1 MDRIAKII
9 VLLGFALF
17 LVPTCT
23 LTTVPLGFVGA
34 RASNMSGV
42 LQEDLAPGWHLDIP
56 LVHRTSLLPTSY
68 QFLNYIDDEV
78 HDALTIRTQDNNNV
92 SVDVTVPYR
101 IIPGQAHK
109 IMIEGNHVGTGNGGY
124 RFQRLAEDTTVSVLR
139 EELAVMTSANFYN
152 TELRLKVAED
162 TLERLNKELE
172 LLHLEAESV
181 LIRSVTFRP
190 EYEQQLQAIQLNE
203 QNKLLDGARERV
215 AKEQQQLDNYELD
228 TNAKVASLEQEWNK
242 KQADLERAYQVGF
255 INLDAENPS
264 PGQAREALAALSEE
278 ELDAAKT
285 KASEMLAMSKEK
297 VEDQYLLGIASIEA
311 QTLAYRQEVTAEADG
326 IAARLKAM
334 GAAEIAAVRGD
345 FEAKLNALLGSPA
358 GKAYVAWQAAENVT
372 FASTLTFQSD
382 DGIPSV
388 LRLREFARQFMGT
401 GK

>member
-1 MDRIAKII
+1 MERLAKII
-9 VLLGFALF
+9 VLLGFALV
-17 LVPTCT
+17 LVPMCT
-23 LTTVPLGFVGA
+23 LSTVPLGYVGV
-34 RASNMSGV
+34 RSSNMSGV
-42 LQEDLAPGWHLDIP
+42 LEEDLAPGWHLDVAM
-56 LVHRTSLLPTSY
+56 LHRTTLLPSSY
-68 QFLNYIDDEV
+68 QFLDYIDDETS
-78 HDALTIRTQDNNNV
+78 DALTIRTQDNNNV

-101 IIPGQAHK
+101 IIPGQAHS
-109 IMIEGNHVGTGNGGY
+109 IMVEGNHVGTGNGSY

-152 TELRLKVAED
+152 TELRLKVAAD

-172 LLHLEAESV
+172 PLHLQAETV

-190 EYEQQLQAIQLNE
+190 EYEEQLQAIQLNE

-285 KASEMLAMSKEK
+285 KASEMLAMPKEK
-297 VEDQYLLGIASIEA
+297 VEDPYLLGIASIQA

-358 GKAYVAWQAAENVT
+358 GRAYVAWKAAENVT

-388 LRLREFARQFMGT
+388 LRLREFAREFMGNA
-401 GK
+401 K

>member
-1 MDRIAKII
+1 M
-9 VLLGFALF
+9 V
-17 LVPTCT
+17 
-23 LTTVPLGFVGA
+23 
-34 RASNMSGV
+34 
-42 LQEDLAPGWHLDIP
+42 
-56 LVHRTSLLPTSY
+56 
-68 QFLNYIDDEV
+68 
-78 HDALTIRTQDNNNV
+78 
-92 SVDVTVPYR
+92 
-101 IIPGQAHK
+101 
-109 IMIEGNHVGTGNGGY
+109 EGNHVGTGNGGY

-152 TELRLKVAED
+152 TELRLKVAAD

-172 LLHLEAESV
+172 PLHLQAETV

-264 PGQAREALAALSEE
+264 PGQAREALAALNEE

-285 KASEMLAMSKEK
+285 KASEMLAMPKEK

-334 GAAEIAAVRGD
+334 GAAEIAAVRGE

>member
-1 MDRIAKII
+1 MERLAKII
-9 VLLGFALF
+9 VLVGFALF
-17 LVPTCT
+17 LAPTCT
-23 LTTVPLGFVGA
+23 LTTVPLGYVGV
-34 RASNMSGV
+34 RSSNMSGV
-42 LQEDLAPGWHLDIP
+42 LDADLAPGWHLDIP
-56 LVHRTSLLPTSY
+56 LLHRTTLLPSSY
-68 QFLNYIDDEV
+68 QFLDYIDDDTS
-78 HDALTIRTQDNNNV
+78 DALTIRTQDNNNV

-101 IIPGQAHK
+101 IIPGQAHS
-109 IMIEGNHVGTGNGGY
+109 IMVEGNHVGTGDGGY

-139 EELAVMTSANFYN
+139 EELAVMTSADFYN

-162 TLERLNKELE
+162 TLGRLNTELE
-172 LLHLEAESV
+172 KLHLEAETV

-215 AKEQQQLDNYELD
+215 AKQQQLLDNYELD

-264 PGQAREALAALSEE
+264 PGQAREALAALNDE
-278 ELDAAKT
+278 ELDAVKT
-285 KASEMLAMSKEK
+285 KASEILAMPKEK

-326 IAARLKAM
+326 ISARLKAM

-358 GKAYVAWQAAENVT
+358 GKAYVAWQAADNVT

-388 LRLREFARQFMGT
+388 LRLRDFAREFMGT